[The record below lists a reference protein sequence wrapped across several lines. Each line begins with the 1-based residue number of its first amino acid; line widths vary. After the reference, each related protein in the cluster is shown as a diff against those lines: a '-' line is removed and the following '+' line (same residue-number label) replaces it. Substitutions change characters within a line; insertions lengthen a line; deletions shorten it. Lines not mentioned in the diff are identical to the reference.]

1 MISRSN
7 PEGAYPPRGYH
18 HIVTS
23 EGGKH
28 VWLAGQVAY
37 DENRNLIGGDDV
49 QLQTHAVLA
58 NIGHRLAAIGA
69 GPEHVVRITT
79 YVVSYEPA
87 HLAGIM
93 EEMNAFFGPENLPT
107 NTLIGVS
114 CLAMPDM
121 RVEIEPVAVVP

>member
-1 MISRSN
+1 MITHTN

-18 HIVTS
+18 HIVTA

-37 DENRNLIGGDDV
+37 DENRTLIGGDDV
-49 QLQTHAVLA
+49 QLQTRAVLA

-79 YVVSYEPA
+79 YVVDYRPE
-87 HLAGIM
+87 HLTGIM
-93 EEMNAFFGPENLPT
+93 EELTAFFGADNLPT

-114 CLAMPDM
+114 CLASPDLL
-121 RVEIEPVAVVP
+121 VEIEPVAVVP

>member
-1 MISRSN
+1 MITRTN

-18 HIVTS
+18 HIVTA

-37 DENRNLIGGDDV
+37 DENRTLIGGDDV
-49 QLQTHAVLA
+49 QLQTRAVLA

-79 YVVSYEPA
+79 YVVDYRPE
-87 HLAGIM
+87 HLTGIM
-93 EEMNAFFGPENLPT
+93 EELTAFFGADNLPT

-114 CLAMPDM
+114 CLASPDLL
-121 RVEIEPVAVVP
+121 VEIEPVAVVP

>member
-1 MISRSN
+1 
-7 PEGAYPPRGYH
+7 
-18 HIVTS
+18 
-23 EGGKH
+23 
-28 VWLAGQVAY
+28 
-37 DENRNLIGGDDV
+37 
-49 QLQTHAVLA
+49 VLA

-79 YVVSYEPA
+79 YVVGYEPA

-93 EEMNAFFGPENLPT
+93 EEVNAFFGPENLPT

>member
-1 MISRSN
+1 MITRIN

-18 HIVTS
+18 QIVTAQ
-23 EGGKH
+23 GGKH
-28 VWLAGQVAY
+28 VWLAGQVTY
-37 DENRNLIGGDDV
+37 DANCNLIGGADV
-49 QLQTHAVLA
+49 QLQTRAVLA

-79 YVVSYEPA
+79 YVVDYQPH

-93 EEMNAFFGPENLPT
+93 EELNAFFGPENLPT

-114 CLAMPDM
+114 CLASPSLL
-121 RVEIEPVAVVP
+121 VEIEPFAVVP

>member
-1 MISRSN
+1 MITRTN
-7 PEGAYPPRGYH
+7 PAGAYPPRGYH

-23 EGGKH
+23 EGGKQ

-49 QLQTHAVLA
+49 QLQTRAVLA

-79 YVVSYEPA
+79 YVVGYEPA

>member
-1 MISRSN
+1 MITRKN

-18 HIVTS
+18 HIVTA

-37 DENRNLIGGDDV
+37 DEHRNLIGGDDV
-49 QLQTHAVLA
+49 QLQTRAALA
-58 NIGHRLAAIGA
+58 NIGHRLAAAGA

-79 YVVSYEPA
+79 YVVGYEPA

-93 EEMNAFFGPENLPT
+93 EELNTFFGPENLPT

-114 CLAMPDM
+114 CLALPELL
-121 RVEIEPVAVVP
+121 VEIEPVAVIG

>member
-1 MISRSN
+1 MITRTN

-18 HIVTS
+18 HIVTA

-37 DENRNLIGGDDV
+37 DENRTLIGGDDV
-49 QLQTHAVLA
+49 QLQTRAVLA

-79 YVVSYEPA
+79 YVVDYRSE
-87 HLAGIM
+87 HLTGIM
-93 EEMNAFFGPENLPT
+93 EELTAFFGADNLPT

-114 CLAMPDM
+114 CLASPDLL
-121 RVEIEPVAVVP
+121 VEIEPVAVVP

>member
-1 MISRSN
+1 MITRTN

-18 HIVTS
+18 HIVTA

-37 DENRNLIGGDDV
+37 DENRTLIGGDDV
-49 QLQTHAVLA
+49 QLQTRAVLA

-79 YVVSYEPA
+79 YVVDYRPE
-87 HLAGIM
+87 HLTGIM
-93 EEMNAFFGPENLPT
+93 EELTAFFGADNLPT

-114 CLAMPDM
+114 CLASPDLL
-121 RVEIEPVAVVP
+121 VEIEPVAVAP